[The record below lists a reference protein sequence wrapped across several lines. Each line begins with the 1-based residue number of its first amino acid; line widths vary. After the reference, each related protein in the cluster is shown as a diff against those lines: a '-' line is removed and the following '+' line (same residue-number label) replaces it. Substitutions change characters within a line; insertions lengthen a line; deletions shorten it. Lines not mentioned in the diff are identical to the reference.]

1 MSFTYLTDDKLS
13 KQGAEEL
20 MGVGCIEGTGVT
32 VQRKSTATGL
42 EDLAST
48 KEAIWV
54 LGSSMICSAGK
65 RPGMGWLLRVTSGL
79 VSRPV

>member
-20 MGVGCIEGTGVT
+20 IGVGCIEGTGVT

-42 EDLAST
+42 EDLAS
-48 KEAIWV
+48 K
-54 LGSSMICSAGK
+54 K
-65 RPGMGWLLRVTSGL
+65 RPSGSL
-79 VSRPV
+79 GHL